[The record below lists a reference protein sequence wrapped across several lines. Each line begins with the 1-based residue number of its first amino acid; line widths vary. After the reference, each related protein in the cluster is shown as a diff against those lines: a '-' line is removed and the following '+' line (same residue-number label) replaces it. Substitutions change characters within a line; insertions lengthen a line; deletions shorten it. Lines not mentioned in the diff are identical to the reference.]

1 MLMREPT
8 ITNKK
13 GSEKGRTICKISPF
27 TDPFYYYPPSN
38 RSAQPPLLDT
48 PESRTLS
55 EHSRPPQR
63 RTAAWPGGE
72 EREKGRRPSQ
82 LRVFPLLANYRLPK
96 GRTFIPK
103 IKNYKK
109 RDRQTNKVQQSQKKK
124 KTLFILTLSYLFLTF
139 SSISSAL
146 SISLF
151 SSFGRTILRIIAN
164 TAAGTI
170 PEPPKIRLIA
180 CGRCTRIAVLE
191 PSP

>member
-13 GSEKGRTICKISPF
+13 RSEKGRTICEIGTASPPRHPRILHPVRTF
-27 TDPFYYYPPSN
+27 T
-38 RSAQPPLLDT
+38 
-48 PESRTLS
+48 
-55 EHSRPPQR
+55 PPQR

-82 LRVFPLLANYRLPK
+82 LRVLPLLANYRLPK

>member
-1 MLMREPT
+1 M
-8 ITNKK
+8 
-13 GSEKGRTICKISPF
+13 KIFPF
-27 TDPFYYYPPSN
+27 
-38 RSAQPPLLDT
+38 RG
-48 PESRTLS
+48 TLW
-55 EHSRPPQR
+55 RGQVC
-63 RTAAWPGGE
+63 
-72 EREKGRRPSQ
+72 EKGRRPSQ
-82 LRVFPLLANYRLPK
+82 LRVLPLLANYRLPK

-109 RDRQTNKVQQSQKKK
+109 RDRQTNKVQQSQKRKK
-124 KTLFILTLSYLFLTF
+124 NLFILTLSYLFLTF

>member
-1 MLMREPT
+1 MQCLRGSLQLLT
-8 ITNKK
+8 KK
-13 GSEKGRTICKISPF
+13 RSEKG
-27 TDPFYYYPPSN
+27 
-38 RSAQPPLLDT
+38 
-48 PESRTLS
+48 
-55 EHSRPPQR
+55 

-82 LRVFPLLANYRLPK
+82 LRVLPLLANYRLPK
-96 GRTFIPK
+96 GRTFILK
-103 IKNYKK
+103 IKKIKTYKK

>member
-1 MLMREPT
+1 MGE
-8 ITNKK
+8 ITRRLFRHFTSQQS
-13 GSEKGRTICKISPF
+13 GTASPPRHLRILHPVRTF
-27 TDPFYYYPPSN
+27 TPS
-38 RSAQPPLLDT
+38 
-48 PESRTLS
+48 
-55 EHSRPPQR
+55 QR

-72 EREKGRRPSQ
+72 EREKGRRRNSECFPFSQ
-82 LRVFPLLANYRLPK
+82 ITAFQKAEPLSQK
-96 GRTFIPK
+96 QK
-103 IKNYKK
+103 IKTY
-109 RDRQTNKVQQSQKKK
+109 KK
-124 KTLFILTLSYLFLTF
+124 KTARPIKSSSLKKEKNSFYSYTYLFLTF

>member
-27 TDPFYYYPPSN
+27 TDPFYYYPPPN
-38 RSAQPPLLDT
+38 RSAQP
-48 PESRTLS
+48 
-55 EHSRPPQR
+55 
-63 RTAAWPGGE
+63 
-72 EREKGRRPSQ
+72 
-82 LRVFPLLANYRLPK
+82 PLLANYRLPK

-109 RDRQTNKVQQSQKKK
+109 RDRQTNKVQQSQKRKK
-124 KTLFILTLSYLFLTF
+124 NLFILTLSYLFLTF

>member
-1 MLMREPT
+1 MNRPT
-8 ITNKK
+8 S
-13 GSEKGRTICKISPF
+13 G
-27 TDPFYYYPPSN
+27 PPSRPPPN
-38 RSAQPPLLDT
+38 RSAQRFTSNTVESIIPPI
-48 PESRTLS
+48 
-55 EHSRPPQR
+55 HNHIPQR

-82 LRVFPLLANYRLPK
+82 LQVFPLLANYRLPK

>member
-1 MLMREPT
+1 MDKNTSYLKDKST
-8 ITNKK
+8 ISTPK
-13 GSEKGRTICKISPF
+13 GKF
-27 TDPFYYYPPSN
+27 AYFF
-38 RSAQPPLLDT
+38 
-48 PESRTLS
+48 LS
-55 EHSRPPQR
+55 KHSKYQNI
-63 RTAAWPGGE
+63 TECNIKNHLQNVLSKWHW
-72 EREKGRRPSQ
+72 RRPSQ
-82 LRVFPLLANYRLPK
+82 LRVLPLLANYRLPK

-109 RDRQTNKVQQSQKKK
+109 RDRQTNKVQQSQKRKK
-124 KTLFILTLSYLFLTF
+124 NLFILTLSYLFLTF

>member
-1 MLMREPT
+1 MKSRLLQILFIIIHHPT
-8 ITNKK
+8 DRHSLPSST
-13 GSEKGRTICKISPF
+13 
-27 TDPFYYYPPSN
+27 PPN
-38 RSAQPPLLDT
+38 PAPCQHIHTHHNAEQRRAQRGGVWGGET
-48 PESRTLS
+48 GFATLS
-55 EHSRPPQR
+55 ASPPH
-63 RTAAWPGGE
+63 
-72 EREKGRRPSQ
+72 K
-82 LRVFPLLANYRLPK
+82 FPR
-96 GRTFIPK
+96 FIKPNLYPQNK
-103 IKNYKK
+103 NIKKHIKK
-109 RDRQTNKVQQSQKKK
+109 RDHQPLKSNSLKKKK

-170 PEPPKIRLIA
+170 PDPPKIRLIA

>member
-1 MLMREPT
+1 M
-8 ITNKK
+8 K
-13 GSEKGRTICKISPF
+13 
-27 TDPFYYYPPSN
+27 
-38 RSAQPPLLDT
+38 SAQPPLLDT

-55 EHSRPPQR
+55 EHSHPLQR
-63 RTAAWPGGE
+63 RTTAWPGGE
-72 EREKGRRPSQ
+72 EHEKGRRPSQ
-82 LRVFPLLANYRLPK
+82 LRVLPLLANYRLPK
-96 GRTFIPK
+96 GRTFILK
-103 IKNYKK
+103 IKKIKTYKK
-109 RDRQTNKVQQSQKKK
+109 RDRQTNKVQQSQKRKK
-124 KTLFILTLSYLFLTF
+124 NLFILTLSYLFLTF

>member
-1 MLMREPT
+1 M
-8 ITNKK
+8 K
-13 GSEKGRTICKISPF
+13 
-27 TDPFYYYPPSN
+27 
-38 RSAQPPLLDT
+38 SAQPLLLDT
-48 PESRTLS
+48 PESCTLS
-55 EHSRPPQR
+55 EHSLHHSAEQR
-63 RTAAWPGGE
+63 RGQEGKSARRGDGLRNYECFPFSQITAFQKAEPL
-72 EREKGRRPSQ
+72 SQ
-82 LRVFPLLANYRLPK
+82 K
-96 GRTFIPK
+96 QK
-103 IKNYKK
+103 IKTY
-109 RDRQTNKVQQSQKKK
+109 KK
-124 KTLFILTLSYLFLTF
+124 KTARPIKSSSLKKEKNSFYSYTYLFLTF

>member
-82 LRVFPLLANYRLPK
+82 LRVLPLLANYRLPK
-96 GRTFIPK
+96 GRTFILK
-103 IKNYKK
+103 IKKIKTYKK
-109 RDRQTNKVQQSQKKK
+109 RDRQTNKVQQSQKRKK
-124 KTLFILTLSYLFLTF
+124 LFLF
-139 SSISSAL
+139 LHFFIYS
-146 SISLF
+146 
-151 SSFGRTILRIIAN
+151 
-164 TAAGTI
+164 
-170 PEPPKIRLIA
+170 
-180 CGRCTRIAVLE
+180 
-191 PSP
+191 